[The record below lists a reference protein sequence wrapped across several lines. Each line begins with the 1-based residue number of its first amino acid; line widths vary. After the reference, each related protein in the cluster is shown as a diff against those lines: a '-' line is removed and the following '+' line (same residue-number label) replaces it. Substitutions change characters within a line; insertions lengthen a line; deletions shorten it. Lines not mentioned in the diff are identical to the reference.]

1 MTPTD
6 GVFVDTSGWVA
17 LLTANDTHHVRAAT
31 LFEHLR
37 RSRSTLFT
45 SDYILDET
53 ITTILK
59 RGGHKQSVYAGNVL
73 MTSHLIK
80 IVSVSPSYFSKAW
93 DLYKKFKD
101 KQFSFTDVTSFIIM
115 KDMGLHKAFS
125 FDSDFVQA
133 GFDVIP

>member
-6 GVFVDTSGWVA
+6 SVFVDTSGWVA
-17 LLTANDTHHVRAAT
+17 LLTDNDTHHIRASA
-31 LFEHLR
+31 LFEELQQ
-37 RSRSTLFT
+37 SRSTLFT

-59 RGGHKQSVYAGNVL
+59 RGSHKQSVYAGDVL

-80 IVSVSPSYFSKAW
+80 IVPVSPTCFSKAW

-101 KQFSFTDVTSFIIM
+101 KKFSFTDVTSFTIM
-115 KDMGLHKAFS
+115 KDMGLRKAFS
-125 FDSDFVQA
+125 FDNDFVQA